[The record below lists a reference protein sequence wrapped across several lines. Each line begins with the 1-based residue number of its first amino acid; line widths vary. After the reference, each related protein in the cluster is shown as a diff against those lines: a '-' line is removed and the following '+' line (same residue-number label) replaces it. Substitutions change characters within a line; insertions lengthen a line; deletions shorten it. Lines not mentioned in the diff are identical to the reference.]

1 MCSASSFRLANVS
14 SQALVSESLSARVA
28 GDTGA
33 QTQRIR
39 VWQGRDG
46 RDDEE
51 QLVELIISTQ

>member
-1 MCSASSFRLANVS
+1 VCSASFRLASLS
-14 SQALVSESLSARVA
+14 SEALVSESLSARIA
-28 GDTGA
+28 ADRGA

-46 RDDEE
+46 RDGEE